1 MEKINNKMQCCFSV
15 LGAFSLFL
23 MLLVTILD
31 IMARLV
37 GVSFPGAY
45 EIIGWLSAMAI
56 GCSLGYTQLYK
67 GHVAIEFIN
76 NILPAS
82 SGAVVG
88 FFVFILGFC
97 ISSLTAF
104 QLFNYA
110 VTVYSVGSVSE
121 TLRWPIYPFIF
132 ILSLG
137 FFSFSLALLTDAVR
151 ESKKFLINT
160 GFFRFKSSPE
170 SFCME
175 EKA

>member
-1 MEKINNKMQCCFSV
+1 MEHINKKMQYCFSG
-15 LGAFSLFL
+15 LGAVSLFL
-23 MLLVTILD
+23 MLLLTVID
-31 IMARLV
+31 IMARLM
-37 GVSFPGAY
+37 GMSFPGAY
-45 EIIGWLSAMAI
+45 EIIGWLSATAI

-76 NILPAS
+76 DILPAS
-82 SGAVVG
+82 AGAAVG
-88 FFVFILGFC
+88 FLVFFLGFL

-110 VTVYSVGSVSE
+110 ITVYSVGSVSE

-132 ILSLG
+132 ILSLS
-137 FFSFSLALLTDAVR
+137 FVSFSLALLTEAVR
-151 ESKKFLINT
+151 ESRKFLLNI
-160 GFFRFKSSPE
+160 GFWRFKNSPE